1 MIDHKIIVVLI
12 TLLAN
17 QNLSLYELSV
27 KTRFSI
33 KDVRDCIN
41 QLTIYLSNRE
51 IKIEQD
57 KGRYYVTGILDR
69 KNITTLIGSEELQ
82 LPKRIRLHLI
92 YLYTFCRTDFVSNWH
107 YQDFLKVSKNTTLSD
122 IRSLRKNLQTYHL
135 DIEYSR
141 SQGYIILGDEKQK
154 HLMAFKVVNELLN
167 SPIGLWDLNMLFL
180 LGLMALPLRF

>member
-17 QNLSLYELSV
+17 QSLSLYELSV

-57 KGRYYVTGILDR
+57 KGGIM
-69 KNITTLIGSEELQ
+69 LQ
-82 LPKRIRLHLI
+82 V
-92 YLYTFCRTDFVSNWH
+92 Y
-107 YQDFLKVSKNTTLSD
+107 
-122 IRSLRKNLQTYHL
+122 
-135 DIEYSR
+135 
-141 SQGYIILGDEKQK
+141 
-154 HLMAFKVVNELLN
+154 
-167 SPIGLWDLNMLFL
+167 
-180 LGLMALPLRF
+180 

>member
-41 QLTIYLSNRE
+41 QLTIYLFNRE

-69 KNITTLIGSEELQ
+69 KNITTLIGSEEL
-82 LPKRIRLHLI
+82 
-92 YLYTFCRTDFVSNWH
+92 
-107 YQDFLKVSKNTTLSD
+107 
-122 IRSLRKNLQTYHL
+122 
-135 DIEYSR
+135 
-141 SQGYIILGDEKQK
+141 
-154 HLMAFKVVNELLN
+154 
-167 SPIGLWDLNMLFL
+167 
-180 LGLMALPLRF
+180 